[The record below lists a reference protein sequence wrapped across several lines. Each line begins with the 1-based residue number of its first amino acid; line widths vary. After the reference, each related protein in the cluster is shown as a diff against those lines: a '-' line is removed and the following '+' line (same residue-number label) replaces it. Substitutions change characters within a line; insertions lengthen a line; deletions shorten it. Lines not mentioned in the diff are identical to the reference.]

1 MNFNEDED
9 LKITNENFQETYD
22 ILDNNKCVLNLNNIE
37 KVKLKL
43 PLCEDGGSPSY
54 FIPDCFKENEENRN
68 LEVELVEIEN
78 DFQNI
83 CSKYTFFRNPIFE
96 EKLTKLNNMKMNK
109 SHATENKHLNH
120 NQEDKTFV
128 YDFVKT

>member
-22 ILDNNKCVLNLNNIE
+22 ILDNNKCVLNLNINIE

-83 CSKYTFFRNPIFE
+83 CSKYTLFRNHIF
-96 EKLTKLNNMKMNK
+96 
-109 SHATENKHLNH
+109 
-120 NQEDKTFV
+120 
-128 YDFVKT
+128 